1 MNLDKVN
8 STQDLNDSFFII
20 KALNGNILAVE
31 AITKFNDID
40 SAEHRAASIL
50 SSICSTSLTS
60 QPVRALS
67 SSRRNSR
74 IR

>member
-40 SAEHRAASIL
+40 SIL
-50 SSICSTSLTS
+50 RFLILCRFK
-60 QPVRALS
+60 VYY
-67 SSRRNSR
+67 
-74 IR
+74 

>member
-1 MNLDKVN
+1 MTLDKVN

-40 SAEHRAASIL
+40 SAEHRAASIQSVGPPSPVSQFGL
-50 SSICSTSLTS
+50 SLPAGET
-60 QPVRALS
+60 AE
-67 SSRRNSR
+67 
-74 IR
+74 

>member
-40 SAEHRAASIL
+40 SAEHRAASIKDVPSPVSQFGL
-50 SSICSTSLTS
+50 SLPAGET
-60 QPVRALS
+60 AE
-67 SSRRNSR
+67 
-74 IR
+74 